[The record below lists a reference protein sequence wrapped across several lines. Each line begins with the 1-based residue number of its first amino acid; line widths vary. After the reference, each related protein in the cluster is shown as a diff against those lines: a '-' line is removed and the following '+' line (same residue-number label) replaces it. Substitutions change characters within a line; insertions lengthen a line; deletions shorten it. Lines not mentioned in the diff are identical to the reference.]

1 MKKSGLFG
9 GTFDPIH
16 YGHLR
21 SAWEVKE
28 QFGFDNIYLI
38 PAAIPPHKKTK
49 TVENPEHRLEMIRLA
64 TAGCPELP
72 VSDIELK
79 RTGPSYTIDTVRHFK
94 SECGEETALY
104 FIIGSDAFLEIN
116 TWKAYKKLLEEIP
129 FIVMIRPD
137 LQCSDISVKKKQIY
151 DILCSQVSGKYVYDS
166 ENKCISHPDRPP
178 VFIFR
183 VTAIDISSTC
193 IRDLI
198 KQNKSIRFLVPA
210 PVEQYI
216 TNRGLY
222 K

>member
-28 QFGFDNIYLI
+28 KFGFDRVFLI
-38 PAAIPPHKKTK
+38 PAAVPPHKKAK
-49 TVENPEHRLEMIRLA
+49 TVENPAHRLEMIRCA
-64 TAGCPELP
+64 IAGIPELT

-79 RTGPSYTIDTVRHFK
+79 RTGPSYTIDTVCHFK
-94 SECGEETALY
+94 SECRQETALY
-104 FIIGSDAFLEIN
+104 FIIGSDAFLELD
-116 TWKAYKKLLEEIP
+116 TWKAYEELLVEIP

-137 LQCSDISVKKKQIY
+137 AFCADVSNKIKYIHEFLSSRISKRY
-151 DILCSQVSGKYVYDS
+151 AYRPEEG
-166 ENKCISHPDRPP
+166 CIFHPDRPP
-178 VFIFR
+178 VFIHK
-183 VTAIDISSTC
+183 VTALDISSTH

-198 KQNKSIRFLVPA
+198 KQKKSVRFLVPA
-210 PVEQYI
+210 QVEHYI
-216 TNRGLY
+216 TTRGLY